1 MFSFQDQFSAATKA
15 HFDAQLELITTL
27 TAKAFEGV
35 EKVIDLNIS
44 ATKASMEELAATGK
58 QFSGVKDPQEFT
70 TLAASQAQPNADK
83 AVAYSRHLAS
93 ILSSTQSEFTKAAEA
108 QIAETSRKV
117 STLIDEVS
125 KNAPPGSEN
134 AIAMLKSVVGNANAG
149 YEQLTKS
156 TKQAVETLETN
167 LNTAAKQ
174 FTQAAE
180 KTTRATKK

>member
-15 HFDAQLELITTL
+15 HFDSQLELLNTL
-27 TAKAFEGV
+27 TTKAFEGV
-35 EKVIDLNIS
+35 EKVIELNVS
-44 ATKASMEELAATGK
+44 ATKASLEEYAAASK
-58 QFSGVKDPQEFT
+58 QFTGAKDAQEFT

-83 AVAYSRHLAS
+83 AIAYGRHLAG

-125 KNAPPGSEN
+125 KNAPSGSEN
-134 AIAMLKSVVGNANAG
+134 AIALLKSAVGNANAG

-156 TKQAVETLETN
+156 TKQAVEAMETN
-167 LNTAAKQ
+167 MNTAAKQ
-174 FTQAAE
+174 FSQAAE
-180 KTTRATKK
+180 KTTRAAKK